1 MQFTG
6 VMKKYKLG
14 YKFKSEPISFSQQNV
29 TEYANASGDQN
40 PIHTNNEFASKTIFK
55 ETIAHGMMIGAFL
68 GEIIFLEYKDKWLEN
83 GSIDIKFKAPI
94 FMNEK
99 IQAFAEVTNNEN
111 QIIKLNVSVIKND
124 GTEAIKGYATIK
136 I

>member
-1 MQFTG
+1 
-6 VMKKYKLG
+6 MKKYNIG
-14 YKFKSEPISFSQQNV
+14 YKFKSDLIKFSQQNV
-29 TEYANASGDQN
+29 SEYANASGDQN
-40 PIHTNNEFASKTIFK
+40 PIHINKEFASQTIFK

-68 GEIIFLEYKDKWLEN
+68 GEIIFLEYEDKWLDS

-94 FMNEK
+94 FMDEEIQVFGEVINDENK
-99 IQAFAEVTNNEN
+99 IV
-111 QIIKLNVSVIKND
+111 KLNVSVIKND

>member
-1 MQFTG
+1 
-6 VMKKYKLG
+6 MKKYNKG
-14 YKFKSEPISFSQQNV
+14 YKFKSDLIKFSQQNV
-29 TEYANASGDQN
+29 SEYANASGDQN
-40 PIHTNNEFASKTIFK
+40 PIHINKEFASKTIFK

-68 GEIIFLEYKDKWLEN
+68 GEIIFLEYEDKWLES

-94 FMNEK
+94 FMDEK
-99 IQAFAEVTNNEN
+99 IQVFGEVINDEN
-111 QIIKLNVSVIKND
+111 KIIKLNVSVIKND

>member
-1 MQFTG
+1 M
-6 VMKKYKLG
+6 
-14 YKFKSEPISFSQQNV
+14 

-40 PIHTNNEFASKTIFK
+40 PIHINKEFASKTIFK

>member
-1 MQFTG
+1 
-6 VMKKYKLG
+6 MKKYKLG

-40 PIHTNNEFASKTIFK
+40 PIHTNNEFASITIFY

-68 GEIIFLEYKDKWLEN
+68 GEILFLEYKDKWLEN

-99 IQAFAEVTNNEN
+99 IQAFEFVNNN
-111 QIIKLNVSVIKND
+111 NFNANFYYLLQTKFKRW
-124 GTEAIKGYATIK
+124 
-136 I
+136 